1 VTIPVPTPLVL
12 VGAGGLG
19 REAAAC
25 ARATNAVVR
34 RTWDLWGFVDDALAG
49 CDREIDGFAVLGPV
63 EHLEQLLAR
72 GDRTPEVVVCTGRPG
87 ATESR
92 RTLARRLGAVDARFA
107 TIVHPTVSLA
117 AGSSV
122 GPGSIVL
129 AQVVVTAP
137 VVIGRHVV
145 VMPHVVFTHDDRIG
159 DFTTFG
165 AGALL
170 AGGVHVGDGAYIGSG
185 ACIRE
190 HVTIGAG
197 AVIGMGSVVLRDVPA
212 GEVWAG
218 NPARRLDLDPAAA
231 HPVASSAFGAGR
243 QAIVPRIGV
252 RIP

>member
-1 VTIPVPTPLVL
+1 MTVNVATPLVL

-25 ARATNAVVR
+25 VRAANAAVR
-34 RTWDLWGFVDDALAG
+34 RTWDLWGYVDDALAP
-49 CDREIDGFAVLGPV
+49 CSREVDGFDVLGPV
-63 EHLEQLLAR
+63 AHLEALLRR
-72 GDRTPEVVVCTGRPG
+72 GTPAPQVVVCTGRPG

-92 RTLARRLGAVDARFA
+92 RILARRLGAVDAEFA
-107 TIVHPTVSLA
+107 TIVHPSVSLA

-122 GPGSIVL
+122 GPGSLVL

-137 VVIGRHVV
+137 VAIGRHVV

-159 DFTTFG
+159 DYTTFG

-170 AGGVHVGDGAYIGSG
+170 AGGVNVGDGAYIGSG

-190 HVTIGAG
+190 HVSIGAG
-197 AVIGMGSVVLRDVPA
+197 AVIGMGSIVLRDVPA

-218 NPARRLDLDPAAA
+218 NPARRIGLEDAPEVIARERSWAPASVEAQL
-231 HPVASSAFGAGR
+231 P
-243 QAIVPRIGV
+243 
-252 RIP
+252 

>member
-1 VTIPVPTPLVL
+1 MSVAVPTPLVL

-25 ARATNAVVR
+25 VRACNAAVR
-34 RTWDLWGFVDDALAG
+34 RSWDLWGFVDDALAG
-49 CDREIDGFAVLGPV
+49 CGREIDGFEVLGPV
-63 EHLEQLLAR
+63 DHLVELLGTGER
-72 GDRTPEVVVCTGRPG
+72 VPQVVVCTGRPG

-92 RTLARRLGAVDARFA
+92 RVLARRLGAVDARFA

-122 GPGSIVL
+122 GPGSVVL

-137 VVIGRHVV
+137 VAIGRHVV

-197 AVIGMGSVVLRDVPA
+197 ALVGMGSVVLRDVPP
-212 GEVWAG
+212 GEVWVG
-218 NPARRLDLDPAAA
+218 NPARRVGLDGASALLARERAWSVAPAE
-231 HPVASSAFGAGR
+231 
-243 QAIVPRIGV
+243 V
-252 RIP
+252 RLP

>member
-1 VTIPVPTPLVL
+1 VTAPMGTPLVL

-25 ARATNAVVR
+25 ARAANAAVR

-49 CDREIDGFAVLGPV
+49 CGREIDGFDVLGPV
-63 EHLEQLLAR
+63 HHLERLLRQGQPA
-72 GDRTPEVVVCTGRPG
+72 PQVVVCTGRPG

-107 TIVHPTVSLA
+107 TLIHPTVSLA

-122 GPGSIVL
+122 GPGSLVL

-137 VVIGRHVV
+137 VAIGRHVV

-197 AVIGMGSVVLRDVPA
+197 AVVGMGSVVLRDVPA

-218 NPARRLDLDPAAA
+218 NPACRLDLDPGGAG
-231 HPVASSAFGAGR
+231 PVASPSIGLGHHAVA
-243 QAIVPRIGV
+243 PRIGV